1 MRVTKR
7 QLRQIIREA
16 IDPREMEEPL
26 GGLVGNALRNDPDY
40 GMEFGYEIH
49 DSVIGILS
57 GTFMGGRELAAR
69 VRNELATSNI
79 TENEVFAV
87 LDEMLEDHTVI
98 FDVEEDEW
106 SLV

>member
-1 MRVTKR
+1 MKITKK
-7 QLRQIIREA
+7 QIRRIIKEA
-16 IDPREMEEPL
+16 IDPH
-26 GGLVGNALRNDPDY
+26 Y
-40 GMEFGYEIH
+40 SMEFGYEIH
-49 DSVIGILS
+49 DSVIGILF

-69 VRNELATSNI
+69 VRNELAASNI
-79 TENEVFAV
+79 TENEVFTV